1 MGYDGMSVAYDTGIR
16 TERGVSF
23 HYTHIDEV
31 LTLLLPSSPSF
42 FYLNYSLPSSTR
54 NMKIT
59 RQFVLCVEDKRYAR
73 VHHGVDLFSLSVHAC
88 ALFRT
93 ACQSSEG
100 VDEKCDSRLEAIGI
114 VLTQGR

>member
-1 MGYDGMSVAYDTGIR
+1 MSVVAYDTGIR

-23 HYTHIDEV
+23 HYTHIGEV

-54 NMKIT
+54 NMKTT

-73 VHHGVDLFSLSVHAC
+73 VHDGVDLFSLSAYMCPVS
-88 ALFRT
+88 FRM
-93 ACQSSEG
+93 SKLGEG
-100 VDEKCDSRLEAIGI
+100 G
-114 VLTQGR
+114 